1 MATNTRLT
9 AKQQAFAIN
18 YALTGNALQSARD
31 AGYTENTAI
40 VHSHKWLD
48 NLRIKQA
55 IERHKQ
61 QLHESGEKENMT
73 PEWIMHR
80 AKQLAS
86 QDENPSAAVA
96 ALRLGADVQGML
108 GGGKQDMPASV
119 TTLLDALAQGISAQR
134 AVSGPTIE
142 ARVLPSSSP
151 VQPEQEPEG

>member
-1 MATNTRLT
+1 MTTDTRLT

-31 AGYTENTAI
+31 AGYTENTALAKSSAMLEI
-40 VHSHKWLD
+40 VG
-48 NLRIKQA
+48 IKQA

-96 ALRLGADVQGML
+96 ALRLGADVQGNR
-108 GGGKQDMPASV
+108 S
-119 TTLLDALAQGISAQR
+119 
-134 AVSGPTIE
+134 
-142 ARVLPSSSP
+142 
-151 VQPEQEPEG
+151 